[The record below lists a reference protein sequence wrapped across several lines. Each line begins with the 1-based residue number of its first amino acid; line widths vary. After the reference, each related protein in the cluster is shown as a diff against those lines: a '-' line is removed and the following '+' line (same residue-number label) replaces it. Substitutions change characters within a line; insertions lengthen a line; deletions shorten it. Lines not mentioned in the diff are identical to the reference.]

1 MTKLAHEAP
10 VACSACLQPAM
21 VRDPRPRYVDFEASY
36 EGPVITSG
44 GEDARSENYVPMP
57 VDDLIL
63 CEDCLAAGAKLIG
76 MEDSGVPDSQREEY
90 EARIKELEAEVRAKD
105 AAAVDLMHSLEVFID
120 HPIKKPARKAKI
132 VGPKGKE
139 KEVKTQKSR
148 RRMAEKVS
156 ASQKRVHEEKKEA
169 AGVH

>member
-1 MTKLAHEAP
+1 MKLAETAP

-44 GEDARSENYVPMP
+44 GEDARSESYVPVP

-76 MEDSGVPDSQREEY
+76 MEDGGVPDSQREEY
-90 EARIKELEAEVRAKD
+90 EARIHELELEVREKD
-105 AAAVDLMHSLEVFID
+105 RAIGDLTYSIGVFID
-120 HPIKKPARKAKI
+120 HPVKRANRPPKI
-132 VGPKGKE
+132 VGPESHSKD
-139 KEVKTQKSR
+139 VKTQRSR
-148 RRMAEKVS
+148 RRMAAKVS
-156 ASQKRVHEEKKEA
+156 KTVQEKKAKEKEA
-169 AGVH
+169 VSA